1 MAVAA
6 SSCQF
11 PLGHRWHGI
20 ICRGEGLLARTLPAS
35 EPTTI
40 GSGAG
45 VTAAPTTG
53 RVAMKNFTIAAR
65 ASDPAERTRVIQN
78 VRAIVDRLEGVRL
91 RLQGAD
97 LEAAFG
103 TPPQALP
110 IEANEAGL
118 TALKN
123 AVGNDVAIEPDLP
136 LRF

>member
-1 MAVAA
+1 
-6 SSCQF
+6 
-11 PLGHRWHGI
+11 
-20 ICRGEGLLARTLPAS
+20 
-35 EPTTI
+35 
-40 GSGAG
+40 
-45 VTAAPTTG
+45 
-53 RVAMKNFTIAAR
+53 MKNFTVAAR

-103 TPPQALP
+103 KPPQALP